1 MCYICSN
8 TTLSDIID
16 AVEVG
21 LVVLIKQILPLS
33 IQDLQRLSVVQAE
46 RRSASVRA
54 EDGSGTA

>member
-1 MCYICSN
+1 MAN
-8 TTLSDIID
+8 LSDIID